1 MTDSRRKSIREVIDA
16 IDWAISEIRDLM
28 SDEQERIDNLP
39 LSRELE
45 QSAYQSLEAI
55 ENLDGAIDELR
66 DAKGYLEEALV

>member
-1 MTDSRRKSIREVIDA
+1 
-16 IDWAISEIRDLM
+16 M

-45 QSAYQSLEAI
+45 QSDYQSLEAI

>member
-16 IDWAISEIRDLM
+16 IDWAVSEISDLM

-45 QSAYQSLEAI
+45 QSDYQSLEAI

-66 DAKGYLEEALV
+66 DAKGYLEKALV

>member
-45 QSAYQSLEAI
+45 QSDYQSLEAI